1 MVKLTVDLV
10 EGAMQYT
17 NPLKDRELDLRGYKV
32 PAIENLGSTLDQ
44 FDTIDFTDNE
54 IRKLDNFPLLK
65 RLKAL
70 IFTANKVFI
79 TLYTY
84 KPVFVMF
91 WSLLYILFLIQIIRI
106 GEDLVSSLPN
116 LETLILTDNN
126 IAELKD
132 LDPLIPLNKL
142 SFLSLVRCPV
152 TLKMNYRLYVI
163 GRMPQVSL
171 HQLLNLVY
179 YLVFIFIRFFIQLRF
194 LDFKRITLA
203 ERKQGRSFVK
213 HLVPITKTDA
223 ASDNGNKSKAGTVKT
238 FVPGAPVGK
247 KASDEN
253 ADITAAPKFQEK
265 PPSNEQQ
272 PARDFPQATL
282 HAGVKR
288 VIMSGG
294 NSQDLNAIQ
303 DAIKRAKTMDEVERL
318 HHMLSSG
325 QYAGFA
331 AHWHKQQQQSQQQ
344 Q

>member
-70 IFTANKVFI
+70 ILTSNKV
-79 TLYTY
+79 
-84 KPVFVMF
+84 V
-91 WSLLYILFLIQIIRI
+91 RI
-106 GEDLVSSLPN
+106 AEDIVSSLPN
-116 LETLILTDNN
+116 LETLVLTDNN

-132 LDPLIPLNKL
+132 LDPLIPLSKL
-142 SFLSLVRCPV
+142 TFLSLVRCPV

-163 GRMPQVSL
+163 GRLP
-171 HQLLNLVY
+171 
-179 YLVFIFIRFFIQLRF
+179 QLRF

-203 ERKQGRSFVK
+203 ERKQARSFVK
-213 HLVPITKTDA
+213 HLAPVT
-223 ASDNGNKSKAGTVKT
+223 SDNNSLKAAGVKT

-247 KASDEN
+247 KSTNES
-253 ADITAAPKFQEK
+253 ADTTAIAKPLEK
-265 PPSNEQQ
+265 APSNEQQ
-272 PARDFPQATL
+272 LPREFPQATL
-282 HAGVKR
+282 HSGVKR

-331 AHWHKQQQQSQQQ
+331 AHWHKQQQSQQQ

>member
-70 IFTANKVFI
+70 IFTANK
-79 TLYTY
+79 
-84 KPVFVMF
+84 
-91 WSLLYILFLIQIIRI
+91 IIRI

-163 GRMPQVSL
+163 GRMPQ
-171 HQLLNLVY
+171 
-179 YLVFIFIRFFIQLRF
+179 LRF

-213 HLVPITKTDA
+213 HLAPITKTDA
-223 ASDNGNKSKAGTVKT
+223 APDNGNKLKAGAVKT

-253 ADITAAPKFQEK
+253 ADITAASKFQEK

-331 AHWHKQQQQSQQQ
+331 AHWHKQRQQSQQQ